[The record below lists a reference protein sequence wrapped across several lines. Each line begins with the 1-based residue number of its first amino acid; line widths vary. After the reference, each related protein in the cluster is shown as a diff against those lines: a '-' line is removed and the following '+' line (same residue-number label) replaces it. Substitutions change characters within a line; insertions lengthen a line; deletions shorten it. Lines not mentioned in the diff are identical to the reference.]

1 MRMPPAFTGKDNIHA
16 IIETPKSSRNKFTY
30 DKHTG
35 MFMLKKCLPAG
46 LSFPLVFGFVPITKA
61 DDGDPM
67 DVLVFM
73 EDPVFPGCIIECKV
87 IGVMVAQQK
96 KEGKL
101 IRNDRVLAVG
111 NTSRLYAEME
121 KPSEVGKDFLK
132 ELSNF
137 FEVYHEKEGNEFKVL
152 KIAEAEEAI
161 RLIKE
166 NLHYEGD

>member
-46 LSFPLVFGFVPITKA
+46 LSFPLDFGFIPNTKA

-73 EDPVFPGCIIECKV
+73 EDPVFPGCIIECKSDKYSPYKSSLPLE
-87 IGVMVAQQK
+87 I
-96 KEGKL
+96 L
-101 IRNDRVLAVG
+101 
-111 NTSRLYAEME
+111 
-121 KPSEVGKDFLK
+121 PDFMLK
-132 ELSNF
+132 WKNL
-137 FEVYHEKEGNEFKVL
+137 L
-152 KIAEAEEAI
+152 K
-161 RLIKE
+161 
-166 NLHYEGD
+166 